1 MLKKERKGLEE
12 KKARSPPHSQKLKK
26 SRTHRYFLLVKVGI
40 EVQAVADGVQ
50 DWAEEV
56 KYVRLNAHNVSKT
69 TSKQVSMVAG
79 WWMGG
84 GKKIGHTPQPVTIA
98 PVTGAQRTVSFSRS
112 SVSRP
117 SSPTEFV
124 RLPHVSVYE

>member
-12 KKARSPPHSQKLKK
+12 KKARSPPHSKNLKK
-26 SRTHRYFLLVKVGI
+26 SRTHRYFLLVKVGV

-69 TSKQVSMVAG
+69 TSASKYGSGMVD
-79 WWMGG
+79 GG
-84 GKKIGHTPQPVTIA
+84 GEEDRSHPTAGHHCPGDWGTTYGILFTFEREQAKLSHGVHKA
-98 PVTGAQRTVSFSRS
+98 PSRIS
-112 SVSRP
+112 I
-117 SSPTEFV
+117 
-124 RLPHVSVYE
+124 